1 MTAVTRLVID
11 TDTAGDDVTSL
22 LFGLLWPGV
31 QLEAI
36 TVCAGNVEL
45 DLCVRNALLTIEACG
60 RADVPVFAGASQ
72 PLVRPLV
79 TAHYVHGVDGMGD
92 LDPSPPATRVREE
105 DAVNALLRLADE
117 HDDLEIIAQAPLT
130 NIALAARKD
139 PGFARKVRH
148 LWVMGGAN
156 NFVGNITPA
165 AEFNFYVDPHAA
177 KEVMAA
183 GFEMT
188 IVPWDVCVNDGI
200 ITRDELGPF
209 MDLQTRVADFYLK
222 TQKSAW
228 DFVHHKTGI
237 DGIGHP
243 DSLMIAMAL
252 DRSVLVE
259 SARYFVD
266 VECDSPLTLGY
277 SLMDRMGVMT
287 DTIDKGRVVKDLMSV
302 SDATPNAEVVLRADR
317 SRFKE
322 MLFELL
328 VKGP

>member
-1 MTAVTRLVID
+1 MID

-45 DLCVRNALLTIEACG
+45 DLCVRNALLTVEACD
-60 RADVPVFAGASQ
+60 RTDVPVFAGSAA
-72 PLVRPLV
+72 PLVRELV
-79 TAHYVHGVDGMGD
+79 TAHYVHGDDGMGD
-92 LDPSPPATRVREE
+92 LRPEPPKTQVQEE
-105 DAVNALLRLADE
+105 DAVDALLRLAAE

-130 NIALAARKD
+130 NIARAVRRDAS
-139 PGFARKVRH
+139 FARKVRH
-148 LWVMGGAN
+148 LWIMGGAN

-177 KEVMAA
+177 KEVLAA
-183 GFEMT
+183 GFETT
-188 IVPWDVCVNDGI
+188 IVPWDVCVADGI
-200 ITRDELGPF
+200 IHRDELGPF
-209 MDLQTRVADFYLK
+209 MDLQTRVAEFYLK

-243 DSLMIAMAL
+243 DSLMIAMVL

-259 SARYFVD
+259 SVRYFVD
-266 VECDSPLTLGY
+266 VECESPLTLGY
-277 SLMDRMGVMT
+277 SLMDKMDVLT
-287 DTIDKGRVVKDLMSV
+287 DTIDKGVVVKELLGLD
-302 SDATPNAEVVLRADR
+302 DPTPNAEVVLRADR
-317 SRFKE
+317 ARFKA

-328 VKGP
+328 AKGP

>member
-1 MTAVTRLVID
+1 MTRLVID

-45 DLCVRNALLTIEACG
+45 ELCVRNALLTVEACD
-60 RADVPVFAGASQ
+60 RTDVPVFAGAAA
-72 PLVRPLV
+72 PLERDLV
-79 TAHYVHGVDGMGD
+79 TAHYVHGADGMGE
-92 LDPSPPATRVREE
+92 LDPAPPKTKVQDE
-105 DAVNALLRLADE
+105 DAVAALLRLANE
-117 HDDLEIIAQAPLT
+117 YEDLEIIAQAPLT
-130 NIALAARKD
+130 NIAQAVRRD

-148 LWVMGGAN
+148 LWIMGGSN

-177 KEVMAA
+177 KEVLAA
-183 GFEMT
+183 GFET
-188 IVPWDVCVNDGI
+188 TLVPWDVCVADGI

-209 MDLQTRVADFYLK
+209 MDLKTRVADFYLK

-259 SARYFVD
+259 SGRYFVD
-266 VECDSPLTLGY
+266 VECDSLLTLGY
-277 SLMDRMGVMT
+277 SLIDKMGVMA
-287 DTIDKGRVVKDLMSV
+287 DKIDRGVVVKDLLTV
-302 SDATPNAEVVLRADR
+302 SDPTPNAEVVLKADR
-317 SRFKE
+317 NRFKE

-328 VKGP
+328 AKGP